1 MADEQAQQ
9 TDTAVETPSTNPWEG
24 VPAGCATPRS
34 WTPFYL
40 GLAGFGLW
48 LCFLLTILYIRW
60 QTSPV

>member
-1 MADEQAQQ
+1 MADEQAQNAASQ
-9 TDTAVETPSTNPWEG
+9 QETQPVDPWEG
-24 VPAGCATPRS
+24 VPPGCAPARS

-48 LCFLLTILYIRW
+48 LAFLLTILYIRW